1 MVFMEE
7 PQVHALSFAPVF
19 LNPLPSAPQSLHDV
33 PLTAIPMNRFLDLL
47 LSNPCSHEFCWPR
60 RTATGAYYQVCLRC
74 GDHYWYDWKKMR
86 RTDLIDPA
94 EHLALAQP
102 IRTRWAPRA
111 RRLSVSVEL
120 QFRRK
125 SSEEWTDGNITNIS
139 QSGVLFTGP
148 SGLHLPR
155 HAALELMFEMPSQ
168 ISGQPHS
175 RVLCDAYVVRS
186 TPDGREHCS
195 IAAAILEYKFLHS
208 QQPVV
213 SVSSE
218 EQAAPAQPEPFATNS
233 TVSHRRRFRPRR
245 ANRG

>member
-1 MVFMEE
+1 MLWFREHRQVNVFSL
-7 PQVHALSFAPVF
+7 ALVF
-19 LNPLPSAPQSLHDV
+19 LTSRPGAHKSLLDV
-33 PLTAIPMNRFLDLL
+33 LLTAIPMNRLLDLL

-111 RRLSVSVEL
+111 RRLSVSVEV

-125 SSEEWTDGNITNIS
+125 SSEEWAEGNITHIS
-139 QSGVLFTGP
+139 QSGVLFTAP

-155 HAALELMFEMPSQ
+155 H
-168 ISGQPHS
+168 
-175 RVLCDAYVVRS
+175 
-186 TPDGREHCS
+186 
-195 IAAAILEYKFLHS
+195 
-208 QQPVV
+208 
-213 SVSSE
+213 
-218 EQAAPAQPEPFATNS
+218 
-233 TVSHRRRFRPRR
+233 
-245 ANRG
+245 